1 VKLVIVRGGT
11 ALPIIEGTTPLRID
25 FADDADWTGRS
36 FYRLEAQGKGDSRL
50 LSNPIFVKRA
60 L

>member
-1 VKLVIVRGGT
+1 MVRGGT
-11 ALPIIEGTTPLRID
+11 VLPGIEGTTPLRID
-25 FADDADWTGRS
+25 FADEADWTGRS
-36 FYRLEAQGKGDSRL
+36 FYRLEAQGEGGSRL